1 MVSKHNVVDNYLNM
15 TYIYTTYSAIFYLKL
30 KDLWIVLAELIDQ
43 RK

>member
-30 KDLWIVLAELIDQ
+30 KDLDLGKYSVVI
-43 RK
+43 